1 MPNGDFSSNESND
14 YINYW
19 NAINWVSD
27 GSGHFKNIL
36 QNPSYNVDTKLLL
49 DSSLSLDTS
58 YTINLLDKNK
68 HSIGISGD
76 LVLTGSG
83 ETMVADL
90 HDVSLNNCG
99 TITLVNNPFRV
110 AADINNLPS
119 FNHGFIKLEAPTPA
133 PVPTP
138 APTPVPTPAPTPVVP
153 TPAPTPVPTTTP
165 SPTTTPAP
173 TPHVHY

>member
-1 MPNGDFSSNESND
+1 MQLIGYQMDQDILKIF
-14 YINYW
+14 
-19 NAINWVSD
+19 
-27 GSGHFKNIL
+27 L

-49 DSSLSLDTS
+49 DSNLSSDTS

-119 FNHGFIKLEAPTPA
+119 FNHGFIKLEAPTPCPHTSSYPCPHTSSYPCCPHTSSTLSPQLPLPHNYPCA
-133 PVPTP
+133 YTP
-138 APTPVPTPAPTPVVP
+138 CPLLIHRKLYIIIYYYITLFR
-153 TPAPTPVPTTTP
+153 
-165 SPTTTPAP
+165 
-173 TPHVHY
+173 